1 MATAK
6 KYWKGIGEINN
17 EVSTAEL
24 AATEFNEALP
34 TADFLEND
42 QLESTS
48 TTRRDFLKFM
58 GFSTAAATLAA
69 CEAPVQKSIPYVV
82 KPEEVIPGVASYY
95 ASMIQDG
102 FDFAPVLVKVREGRP
117 IKIEANDQS
126 ALGKGTS
133 ARVQASVL
141 SLYDSNRAQNPT
153 KDGNAVT
160 WEEAD
165 ADIISSLESASTKGL
180 EVAVVTN
187 SVVSP
192 SLAKLMSEFKRKYA
206 TTEVYEYDAVSFD
219 GILSAHEQAFGVR
232 AIPFM
237 NLEHA
242 QVIVGIGSDFLGTDL
257 NFGNESAYAKGRD
270 PRKGQMS
277 KHFQFESNLS
287 LTGANAD
294 ERFRVT
300 PAEQH
305 KVLVDL
311 YNAVAGAMGRQKLPG
326 GGASAADAVAKVA
339 DALLGASG
347 KSVIR
352 VGSNH
357 ASAQA
362 IALELN
368 RMLGAY
374 DHILDMNQPL
384 LLKKGKADA
393 MAQLTS
399 KMASGKVGVLLV
411 HGVNPLYASSDRN
424 AFSEALK
431 NVDTKIYSSLYA
443 DESAAAMNFVLPANH
458 FLESWGDAE
467 YRTGHFALSQPVI
480 QPLYNSRSL
489 ESSMLT
495 WMGASNT
502 DAYACIRGNWEN
514 TILNG
519 ASWNQVLHDGVY
531 STDKTAP
538 ISSTSL
544 DLTAG
549 ARDLSQMKTGA
560 YQLELYLKT
569 GIADGKW
576 ANNPWLQELPDPI
589 SRTSWDNYLTI
600 SASDARELGL
610 SNRNVSN
617 GALNGS
623 LANITVNGVTVSN
636 VPVLIQPGQASGSV
650 GLALG
655 YGRTMAGKVADG
667 VGVDAWPLY
676 LYGQHQQVDVTIEPV
691 EGEHEFACIQL
702 AHTMMGRSIVKETTL
717 AEFIADPK
725 AGNPEIHFETIR
737 GEEHVSKV
745 NLWDEFD
752 KTTGHWWNLSIDLN
766 SCIGCGACVVA
777 CQAENNTSVVGKEE
791 MRKSRD
797 MYWLRID
804 RYYSSDMDKDRAKEE
819 NIGAIDMYASMEE
832 PSANPE
838 VVFQPVMCQHCNHA
852 PCETVC
858 PVAATSHSLEGL
870 NHMAYN
876 RCIGTRYCA
885 NNCPYKVRR
894 FNWFNYTGN
903 DQFADVNPAMDDM
916 GKMVLN
922 PDVTV
927 RARGVMEKCSMCIQ
941 KIQLGKLEAKRE
953 GRPLNDGEIQTA
965 CAGACSTGA
974 IVFGDFNDKE
984 SEVAKLAEE
993 PRAYHLL
1000 EEVGTRPSVFY
1011 HTKVRNKA

>member
-6 KYWKGIGEINN
+6 KYWKGIGELNN

-24 AATEFNEALP
+24 AATEFAEALP
-34 TADFLEND
+34 TADFLESD
-42 QLESTS
+42 ALESSS

-117 IKIEANDQS
+117 IKIENNDQS
-126 ALGKGTS
+126 PLGKGTT

-141 SLYDSNRAQNPT
+141 SLYDSNRAQEPMAAGTATNCS
-153 KDGNAVT
+153 D
-160 WEEAD
+160 AD
-165 ADIISSLESASTKGL
+165 AAIIASVKSASSAGKEIAIL
-180 EVAVVTN
+180 SS

-192 SLAKLMSEFKRKYA
+192 SMRALMSQFKDRYA
-206 TTEVYEYDAVSFD
+206 TAAVYEYDSVSYD
-219 GILSAHEQAFGVR
+219 GILSAHERAFGVR

-237 NLEHA
+237 NLDQA
-242 QVIVGIGSDFLGTDL
+242 DVIVGIGSDFLGTDL
-257 NFGNESAYAKGRD
+257 NFGNETKYAAGRD
-270 PRKGQMS
+270 PRKGHMS
-277 KHFQFESNLS
+277 KHYQFESNLS
-287 LTGANAD
+287 LTGSNAD
-294 ERFRVT
+294 ERYRVT
-300 PAEQH
+300 PSEQH
-305 KVLVDL
+305 QVLIDL
-311 YNAVAGAMGRQKLPG
+311 YNWVAAARGNGTISG
-326 GGASAADAVAKVA
+326 GSAEISESVKSVAN
-339 DALLGASG
+339 ALLGATG
-347 KSVIR
+347 KAVVR

-357 ASAQA
+357 TAAQEIA
-362 IALELN
+362 IELN
-368 RMLGAY
+368 RMIGAY
-374 DHILDMNQPL
+374 DGILDMNQPIT
-384 LLKKGKADA
+384 LKNGSTANLDRLIGK
-393 MAQLTS
+393 MEQ
-399 KMASGKVGVLLV
+399 GGVGVLIV
-411 HGVNPLYASSDRN
+411 NDVNPAYASAAGQRF
-424 AFSEALK
+424 AEALK
-431 NVDTKIYSSLYA
+431 NVGTSVYHALYV
-443 DESAAAMNFVLPANH
+443 DESAADMSYVLPLNH
-458 FLESWGDAE
+458 HLESWGDAE
-467 YRTGHFALSQPVI
+467 YRKGHYALSQPVI
-480 QPLYNSRSL
+480 QPLYNSRSMH
-489 ESSMLT
+489 SSLMA
-495 WMGASNT
+495 WMEANNT
-502 DAYACIRGNWEN
+502 DAYQFIRSEWEN
-514 TILNG
+514 KILG
-519 ASWNQVLHDGVY
+519 SASWTEVLHNGVH
-531 STDKTAP
+531 
-538 ISSTSL
+538 STSA
-544 DLTAG
+544 TAG
-549 ARDLSQMKTGA
+549 ISAQAIDVNASASKLSAVKSGA

-569 GIADGKW
+569 GVADGKW

-610 SNRNVSN
+610 TNRNTSN

-623 LANITVNGVTVSN
+623 LARVTVNGVVLDR
-636 VPVLIQPGQASGSV
+636 VPVLIQPGQAAGSV

-655 YGRTMAGKVADG
+655 YGRSAAGKVADG
-667 VGVDAWPLY
+667 VGVNAYPLY
-676 LYGQHQQVDVTIEPV
+676 LNGQHQQFDVTIEPV

-717 AEFIADPK
+717 EEFIANPK
-725 AGNPEIHFETIR
+725 AGNPDIHFETIR
-737 GEEHVSKV
+737 GSEHVSKV
-745 NLWDEFD
+745 DLWDEFD

-777 CQAENNTSVVGKEE
+777 CQAENNTTVVGKEE

-804 RYYSSDMDKDRAKEE
+804 RYYSSDMDKDRAESE
-819 NIGAIDMYASMEE
+819 DVGAIDMYASMEV
-832 PSANPE
+832 PSENPE

-941 KIQLGKLEAKRE
+941 KIQLGKLEAKRA
-953 GRPLNDGEIQTA
+953 GRPLADGEIQTA

-974 IVFGDFNDKE
+974 IVFGDFNDKT
-984 SEVAKLAEE
+984 SAVAQLADE